1 MAYMLCSND
10 IRHLN
15 GIPMKGLYKSLD
27 LACSRSGSK
36 APSWKQF
43 YAAMTAFPMLL
54 DDDLPWECPHP
65 DCGKPHSVKCWVVDG
80 THQGDT
86 VKNKNEESWHT
97 S

>member
-1 MAYMLCSND
+1 
-10 IRHLN
+10 
-15 GIPMKGLYKSLD
+15 
-27 LACSRSGSK
+27 
-36 APSWKQF
+36 
-43 YAAMTAFPMLL
+43 MTAFPMLL